1 MDINKYIESKK
12 NISVCNLIDNDSVL
26 DFLDLKNYNNINSLN
41 DCKKSIFS
49 DEELLIVLLE
59 SLHLNSDI
67 IFKNTNSY
75 NNVILLV
82 DNQTI
87 SEETLVKYK
96 NFLLAY
102 GYKYFGLVNDER
114 FQVFIY
120 DIAEYKDKPD
130 WLNNK
135 NWANPELWEK

>member
-1 MDINKYIESKK
+1 MCEPG
-12 NISVCNLIDNDSVL
+12 C
-26 DFLDLKNYNNINSLN
+26 
-41 DCKKSIFS
+41 
-49 DEELLIVLLE
+49 
-59 SLHLNSDI
+59 
-67 IFKNTNSY
+67 Y

-87 SEETLVKYK
+87 SEEILVKYK
-96 NFLLAY
+96 NILLAY